1 MSDEEYDY
9 VGKATI
15 WMCVNN
21 GKCKVTAISA
31 IATDVEIEQMQ
42 HVFRKKNKLG
52 GASRKSNGK
61 LETKADKVM
70 VDKLAVEAILL

>member
-1 MSDEEYDY
+1 
-9 VGKATI
+9 
-15 WMCVNN
+15 MCVNN

-31 IATDVEIEQMQ
+31 IATDVEIEQTQ
-42 HVFRKKNKLG
+42 HVFRKKNKMA

-70 VDKLAVEAILL
+70 VDKLAEETIFV